1 MGGRF
6 TSMGGN
12 GQKEVL
18 IIIPAYN
25 EEKNITKV
33 LDKLEQPEIQEFS
46 DVLVMNDASRD
57 ATNWIVKE
65 RKHTLVSHVFNLGYG
80 SALQLGY
87 KYAIRRNYKYVI
99 QMDADG
105 QHDVCNVKEIYK
117 ELKRK
122 DESGKEPDIV
132 LASRF
137 MPGSSEYDTT
147 MVKKFAYK
155 LFRFMIRT
163 VTGRRI
169 ADPTTGLQGL
179 ERKAVLYYSQYG
191 HFDDKYPDANMIMQ
205 MLLLGFQIRE
215 IPAVMHPRTKGY
227 SMHSGLKP
235 VIYMFRM
242 FFSILAIVFKIK
254 VFKIETEE
262 KVSHELYKKEETNPV

>member
-122 DESGKEPDIV
+122 DESGKEPDVV